1 MASTLNGIYGRGW
14 SFPPS
19 FTLEEGAV
27 LVEDYEDIQQ
37 SLRILFN
44 TLPAERV
51 MRPWYG
57 CDLHSVLF
65 ENVTNA
71 LLTDIRALIRR
82 SIEEYEQRVSLVSVD
97 AEFDDGSPGLLRVQ
111 VSYQIRGMAQVMTI
125 DGMLDLADGRGGYF
139 K

>member
-1 MASTLNGIYGRGW
+1 MASTLNGVYGRGW
-14 SFPPS
+14 AFPPT
-19 FTLEEGAV
+19 FTLEHGAV

-57 CDLHSVLF
+57 CDLHAVLF

-82 SIEEYEQRVSLVSVD
+82 SIDEYEQRVSLVAVD
-97 AEFDDGSPGLLRVQ
+97 AEFDESALGLLRIQ
-111 VSYQIRGMAQVMTI
+111 VTYQIRGMAQVMTI
-125 DGMLDLADGRGGYF
+125 DGWLDIADGRGGYF

>member
-1 MASTLNGIYGRGW
+1 MTSTLNGVYGRGW
-14 SFPPS
+14 AFPPT
-19 FTLEEGAV
+19 FTLKDGAL

-65 ENVTNA
+65 ENVTNM
-71 LLTDIRALIRR
+71 LLTDITALIRR
-82 SIEEYEQRVSLVSVD
+82 SIEEYEQRVSLVTVD
-97 AEFDDGSPGLLRVQ
+97 AEFDDSASGLLRVQ
-111 VSYQIRGMAQVMTI
+111 VSYQIRGMAQVLTI
-125 DGMLDLADGRGGYF
+125 DGALDLADGRGGYF
-139 K
+139 R